1 MTGLRHKFGAA
12 EGSIWRG
19 SAWSAAACVAVIL
32 CWSVS
37 CCAQKEQSPA
47 SEQASETPSS
57 EQSAETPDIK
67 AESIFPHFKNG
78 PFWISGQMN
87 FIFQT
92 HPDFPAEYTG
102 KNSLLPRYE
111 KATSRVLTLFTGV
124 RLNHSTEVLVDV
136 EETGGA
142 GLSQSLGI
150 AGFPNLDVVR
160 NPQISKAP
168 YLARVMV
175 DKVFSFSKDE
185 VESDRGPLSL
195 FDQLPVRR
203 LEVRAGKFGM
213 VDFFDQN
220 SVGSDSHLQFTNWS
234 IDDNGAYDY
243 AADTRGYTWGVVAD
257 YEDRNW
263 GLRFAEAL
271 MPKVA
276 NGIDFEWNLHKA
288 HAENVEFEMRHGL
301 IPKKSGVIRLLGFSN
316 HANMGV
322 YRDAVALFEEGAIT
336 APDIT
341 AHPWHT
347 TQKYG
352 FGANLEQSLT
362 SNLVAFGRWGWNN
375 GRTESFVYTEI
386 DSTFVEGL
394 GLYGARWHRKEDRA
408 GIAFASNAISK
419 DHQSYLAHGGYGFI
433 IGDGALNYGR
443 ENILETYYTAHVW
456 RGIYVAPGLQHVVN
470 PGYNKD
476 RGPVIIPT
484 FRLHL
489 EY

>member
-1 MTGLRHKFGAA
+1 MNCPCYQSAGFGIL
-12 EGSIWRG
+12 SWR
-19 SAWSAAACVAVIL
+19 AAACI
-32 CWSVS
+32 SVLLLWAIAS
-37 CCAQKEQSPA
+37 WAQQEQVPTP
-47 SEQASETPSS
+47 EQASQATSEHSGETADP
-57 EQSAETPDIK
+57 K
-67 AESIFPHFKNG
+67 VESIFPHFKAG
-78 PFWISGQMN
+78 RFWISGQSN

-92 HPDFPAEYTG
+92 HPDFPAKYTG
-102 KNSLLPRYE
+102 QNSLLPHYE

-124 RLNHSTEVLVDV
+124 KLDKSTEVLVDI

-142 GLSQSLGI
+142 GLSQSLGV

-168 YLARVMV
+168 YLARVIV
-175 DKVFSFSKDE
+175 DKVISFSPEKIE
-185 VESDRGPLSL
+185 NDRGPLSL
-195 FDQLPVRR
+195 FDELPARR
-203 LEVRAGKFGM
+203 LEIRAGKFGM

-220 SVGSDSHLQFTNWS
+220 SVGSDSHLQFTNWA

-263 GLRFAEAL
+263 GVRFGEAL

-276 NGIDFEWNLHKA
+276 NGPNFEWNLHKA
-288 HAENVEFEMRHGL
+288 HAENIEFEFRHGL
-301 IPKKSGVIRLLGFSN
+301 IPKKPGVIRLLAFSN

-322 YRDAVALFEEGAIT
+322 YRDAVALFEQGAIA
-336 APDIT
+336 APEIT

-352 FGANLEQSLT
+352 FGVNLEQSLT
-362 SNLVAFGRWGWNN
+362 SDLVAFGRWGWNN
-375 GRTESFVYTEI
+375 GRTESFVYSEI
-386 DSTFVEGL
+386 DSTFVEGI
-394 GLYGARWHRKEDRA
+394 GLYGTKWHRKQDRA
-408 GIAFASNAISK
+408 GIAFDSNAISK
-419 DHQSYLAHGGYGFI
+419 DHQSYLTHGGYGFI

-456 RGIYVAPGLQHVVN
+456 RGIYVAPGLQHIVN

-476 RGPVIIPT
+476 RGPVIVPT

>member
-1 MTGLRHKFGAA
+1 M
-12 EGSIWRG
+12 RG
-19 SAWSAAACVAVIL
+19 KLARLIAMWAACVL
-32 CWSVS
+32 TWQVS
-37 CCAQKEQSPA
+37 SFAQTQTAP
-47 SEQASETPSS
+47 
-57 EQSAETPDIK
+57 TPDT
-67 AESIFPHFKNG
+67 AQQTTSTASDTASDPTVESIFPHFKNG
-78 PFWISGQMN
+78 RFWISGQMN

-92 HPDFPAEYTG
+92 HPDFTAKYSG
-102 KNSLLPRYE
+102 RNSLISRYE
-111 KATSRVLTLFTGV
+111 KATSRVMTLYTGV
-124 RLNHSTEVLVDV
+124 RLNDSTEVLFDV
-136 EETGGA
+136 EESGGA
-142 GLSQSLGI
+142 GLSNTLGV

-160 NPQISKAP
+160 NPTLSKAP
-168 YLARVMV
+168 YIARVMI
-175 DKVFSFSKDE
+175 DKVFSFSDDK
-185 VESDRGPLSL
+185 VENERGPFSL
-195 FDQLPVRR
+195 FNELPARR

-243 AADTRGYTWGVVAD
+243 AADTRGYTWGAIAD

-263 GLRFAEAL
+263 GLRFSEAL

-276 NGIDFEWNLHKA
+276 NGIDFVWNLNKA
-288 HAENVEFEMRHGL
+288 HTENVEFELRHGL
-301 IPKKSGVIRLLGFSN
+301 IPHKSGVIRLLGFSN

-322 YRDAVALFEEGAIT
+322 YRNAVAQFEAGEIA

-352 FGANLEQSLT
+352 FGVNVEQSLT
-362 SNLVAFGRWGWNN
+362 SDLVAFGRWGWNN

-394 GLYGARWHRKEDRA
+394 GLYGTRWHRKQDRA

-456 RGIYVAPGLQHVVN
+456 RGIYVAPGLQHVEN
-470 PGYNKD
+470 PGYNRD
-476 RGPVIIPT
+476 RGPVIVPS
-484 FRLHL
+484 FRLHV